1 MPRVY
6 KIRIGKKEYKTWRR
20 SSYLLGLLCKIILL
34 RRRLKNFIIR
44 TLRENKVLFY
54 LFIGLILIYSL
65 LFLIDK
71 NDINASFY
79 DDSQLKMYIKY
90 IYSQKDIFITSVI
103 TVLFINVVTSVNKR
117 KELLQKRY
125 NIATHIQYSVNDLL
139 YELGADCTIDLKKE
153 SYPIRNLLSED
164 IKNINVIVEKHENII
179 LSILNNVYI
188 VENTDN
194 HKDYEVYDRVLEIKK
209 QLIKTHYDSAK
220 KTIEVIYSL
229 YKELFSYFYSIWN
242 SDKHINDI
250 LDSIFMCL
258 IWNLIKAFAD
268 TEDDNKKDNNDLED
282 WQKELVKEKKY
293 DSFNFEEEEL
303 EDDDYYS
310 EDDDE

>member
-44 TLRENKVLFY
+44 ILRENKVLFY

-103 TVLFINVVTSVNKR
+103 TVLFINMVTSVNKR

-139 YELGADCTIDLKKE
+139 YELGADCTIDLKKDR
-153 SYPIRNLLSED
+153 YPIENLPSED
-164 IKNINVIVEKHENII
+164 IKNINAIVEKHENII

-188 VENTDN
+188 VENTSND
-194 HKDYEVYDRVLEIKK
+194 KDYDVYNRVLRIKT
-209 QLIKTHYDSAK
+209 QLIKTQQDSIK
-220 KTIEVIYSL
+220 GKIEVIYSL
-229 YKELFSYFYSIWN
+229 YEELFSYFYSIWN

-250 LDSIFMCL
+250 LDSIF
-258 IWNLIKAFAD
+258 IK
-268 TEDDNKKDNNDLED
+268 L
-282 WQKELVKEKKY
+282 
-293 DSFNFEEEEL
+293 
-303 EDDDYYS
+303 
-310 EDDDE
+310 